1 MNRVLYL
8 AFLLSISPAVALAGH
23 REFDASGLAG
33 AYYGISET
41 KDIGSVDNLAN
52 RWVTRA
58 DASFKSDY
66 VFQKEHRLG
75 LRADT
80 TLIFKAHDRSRRDGE
95 WRFFPYLTDDSSW
108 GNFKLGYVYNAAYQL
123 HQGARDITFLGVE
136 ATNLVYFLSNPNW
149 ANKTKSVKFATP
161 KSVAMINDGRAPK
174 LSYIT
179 PWLGNTKF
187 GFSYTPDNAHR
198 RGMVSRYTDY
208 EKTMDGYVW
217 AMQNKWQLSSSVLYT
232 SAGYGIFNRT
242 DKEASVGVRWQ

>member
-66 VFQKEHRLG
+66 VFRKNTGWGFVQIQPSSSRLMTAAAAMANG
-75 LRADT
+75 V
-80 TLIFKAHDRSRRDGE
+80 
-95 WRFFPYLTDDSSW
+95 FPYLTDDSSW

-123 HQGARDITFLGVE
+123 HRGARDITFWGGSHQSGLFSFQPELG
-136 ATNLVYFLSNPNW
+136 
-149 ANKTKSVKFATP
+149 
-161 KSVAMINDGRAPK
+161 
-174 LSYIT
+174 
-179 PWLGNTKF
+179 
-187 GFSYTPDNAHR
+187 
-198 RGMVSRYTDY
+198 
-208 EKTMDGYVW
+208 
-217 AMQNKWQLSSSVLYT
+217 Q
-232 SAGYGIFNRT
+232 
-242 DKEASVGVRWQ
+242 

>member
-23 REFDASGLAG
+23 WEFDASGLAG

-41 KDIGSVDNLAN
+41 KDVGSVDNLAN

-80 TLIFKAHDRSRRDGE
+80 TLIFKAHDRSRRNGE

-123 HQGARDITFLGVE
+123 HRGARDITFLGVE
-136 ATNLVYFLSNPNW
+136 ATIWFIFFPTRTGPIKPNRSNLPL
-149 ANKTKSVKFATP
+149 
-161 KSVAMINDGRAPK
+161 R
-174 LSYIT
+174 
-179 PWLGNTKF
+179 
-187 GFSYTPDNAHR
+187 
-198 RGMVSRYTDY
+198 
-208 EKTMDGYVW
+208 
-217 AMQNKWQLSSSVLYT
+217 
-232 SAGYGIFNRT
+232 NR
-242 DKEASVGVRWQ
+242 